1 MSERTIDTAPRFKHD
16 HGTFAIVMRGD
27 PVDAQSVVDYLHVNT
42 ELDLV
47 YMKSSRKKLQISE
60 E

>member
-1 MSERTIDTAPRFKHD
+1 MTERTIDNAPRFKHD

-27 PVDAQSVVDYLHVNT
+27 PVDAQSVIDHMYVNT
-42 ELDLV
+42 DLDIV
-47 YMKSSRKKLQISE
+47 YMKSSRKHLKITE